1 MNIMIPVL
9 VFCSVLMLSLA
20 LRAMLAPRVVDRRLA
35 RLGSSS
41 QPVELEGESL
51 VHGTEKGL
59 VGSLCPNRAGARG
72 WRPLGSADPP
82 ASRGLSETFCSYDLL
97 RDPSHTRSRS
107 SHPDRVAA
115 RCLGAARILQIGLLI
130 VVAALFYVLPSMFLG
145 NRIKA
150 RQYAITRTLPDALD
164 LMVVCVEAGFG
175 INQSLAQVAEEF
187 QSRCP
192 IVSEEFSLV
201 VQETRAGKSTT
212 VALRSLADRTG
223 VSDISSLVAL
233 LVQTERF
240 GTSLANALRVHAD
253 AMRIIRMQH
262 AEERAQK
269 ATLKLILPSTM
280 IFVALLLIFLA
291 PGAYML
297 IKARFAPVKP
307 AFIQVALPS
316 HRARAYPSSEGR
328 SRSWCSQGRAP
339 T

>member
-1 MNIMIPVL
+1 
-9 VFCSVLMLSLA
+9 MLSLA
-20 LRAMLAPRVVDRRLA
+20 LRTMLAPRIVGRRLA

-41 QPVELEGESL
+41 QPVELEGKSL
-51 VHGTEKGL
+51 VHGRE
-59 VGSLCPNRAGARG
+59 
-72 WRPLGSADPP
+72 
-82 ASRGLSETFCSYDLL
+82 RGLSGVF
-97 RDPSHTRSRS
+97 
-107 SHPDRVAA
+107 
-115 RCLGAARILQIGLLI
+115 ARIGKGREGGDLSRLRTRLHQAGYRRPSAPTIYYGLRLTLALGVPAVVALLPAVWALPAYLQIGLLM
-130 VVAALFYVLPSMFLG
+130 VLAALCYIVPSIILNG
-145 NRIKA
+145 RISA

-187 QSRCP
+187 ESRCP
-192 IVSEEFSLV
+192 IVSREFSLV

-212 VALRSLADRTG
+212 AALRCLADRTG

-280 IFVALLLIFLA
+280 IFAALLLIFLA

-297 IKARFAPVKP
+297 IT
-307 AFIQVALPS
+307 AL
-316 HRARAYPSSEGR
+316 RMV
-328 SRSWCSQGRAP
+328 
-339 T
+339 

>member
-1 MNIMIPVL
+1 MNIVLPVL

-20 LRAMLAPRVVDRRLA
+20 LRTMLAPRIVDRRLA

-51 VHGTEKGL
+51 VHGMEKGL
-59 VGSLCPNRAGARG
+59 SGV
-72 WRPLGSADPP
+72 
-82 ASRGLSETFCSYDLL
+82 F
-97 RDPSHTRSRS
+97 
-107 SHPDRVAA
+107 
-115 RCLGAARILQIGLLI
+115 ARIGKGREAGDISNLRARLHHAGYRKPSAPTIYYGIRITLALGVPTLTALLPSVWALPAYLQIGVLI
-130 VVAALFYVLPSMFLG
+130 VVAAFCYVLPSMFLG

-150 RQYAITRTLPDALD
+150 RQYKITRTLPDALD

-269 ATLKLILPSTM
+269 ASR
-280 IFVALLLIFLA
+280 
-291 PGAYML
+291 G
-297 IKARFAPVKP
+297 FAPLKP

-328 SRSWCSQGRAP
+328 SRSGCSQGGAP

>member
-1 MNIMIPVL
+1 MNIVIPVL
-9 VFCSVLMLSLA
+9 VFCSVVLLSLA
-20 LRAMLAPRVVDRRLA
+20 LRTMLAPRVVDRRLA
-35 RLGSSS
+35 RLGSSF

-51 VHGTEKGL
+51 VHGREKGL
-59 VGSLCPNRAGARG
+59 SGVL
-72 WRPLGSADPP
+72 
-82 ASRGLSETFCSYDLL
+82 
-97 RDPSHTRSRS
+97 
-107 SHPDRVAA
+107 
-115 RCLGAARILQIGLLI
+115 ARIGKGREGGDLSRLRTRLHQAGYRRPSAPTIYYGLRLTLALGVPAVVALLPAVWALPAYLQIGLLM
-130 VVAALFYVLPSMFLG
+130 VLAALCYIVPSIVLNS
-145 NRIKA
+145 RISA
-150 RQYAITRTLPDALD
+150 RQHAITRTLPDALD

-187 QSRCP
+187 ESRCP
-192 IVSEEFSLV
+192 IVSREFSLV

-212 VALRSLADRTG
+212 AALRCLADRTG

-297 IKARFAPVKP
+297 IT
-307 AFIQVALPS
+307 AL
-316 HRARAYPSSEGR
+316 R
-328 SRSWCSQGRAP
+328 
-339 T
+339 TI